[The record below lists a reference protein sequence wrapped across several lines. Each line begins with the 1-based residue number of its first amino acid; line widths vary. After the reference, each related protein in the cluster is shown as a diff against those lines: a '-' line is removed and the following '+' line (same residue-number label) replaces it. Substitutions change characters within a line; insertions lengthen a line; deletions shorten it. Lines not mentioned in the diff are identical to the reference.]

1 MYNEHDIQRI
11 DSIHKKLTSVFNII
25 EKHGGI
31 VKTLEDE
38 EGQPAI
44 LMLLI
49 ACAEQFNKL
58 SKHESK
64 ILEKFDTLD
73 IRGIISIRNFIAH
86 DYDGV
91 NLSIVEDSLRFGIP
105 EIFTITKDILK
116 EINWKK

>member
-1 MYNEHDIQRI
+1 MYSEHELERLK
-11 DSIHKKLTSVFNII
+11 SIHKKLVTVYNII

-58 SKHESK
+58 DKHNS
-64 ILEKFDTLD
+64 IVLERFDKLD

-91 NLSIVEDSLRFGIP
+91 NLVIIEESLRYGIP
-105 EIFTITKDILK
+105 EIFQIVKNILK
-116 EINWKK
+116 ENN